1 MKKFC
6 IANDTIKKLKR
17 QSTEWEKIFVNH
29 ISDNK
34 GLDSRIYKE
43 LSTKQKTNN
52 TIRIW
57 AKNINRHFSKDLYSR

>member
-1 MKKFC
+1 MKNFC

-43 LSTKQKTNN
+43 LSTKYKTNN
-52 TIRIW
+52 KIRI
-57 AKNINRHFSKDLYSR
+57 